1 MVQFLINLDEQEEPN
16 TTKNQTPSPKPIPNP
31 SSIELEEFSL
41 DFLPDIPGDFGLPS
55 LGSLSDF
62 ESIRDWIDEMQDPEG
77 LGVGLKGEIDDL
89 RENEECPDGK
99 GGRPGAVGVEGS
111 GIGGG
116 GDVKRSDVRCP
127 GPKGYGFE
135 VEGVDGSV
143 GVGFVESLREKGLVG
158 DVMVDEVKI
167 EKVEFCE
174 AEAREVAGEGGG
186 EVLGNLSRLIEKGI
200 GKVSLV
206 GDSRSIA
213 IVESDVGTMA
223 KNDDGGDGSSE
234 SESDSSSEASSSSS
248 ESVSSSESEDDDGDD
263 QDDEVFKAKETCE
276 LQRCANKGE
285 EDMEEGEIVEPDAN
299 KALSLH
305 DDDDNDNGD
314 DDEEESMSL
323 GTVQEGIDEYEFDD
337 DVEGDADEIKGPIR
351 SKNESK
357 ELPPV
362 PPVTVSLMPFHQMLP
377 VGVVSSI
384 IGAQVI
390 LEGKEKH
397 NPLGE
402 GSILWITEARSP
414 LGVIDEIFG
423 PVKNPYYIVRYNSES
438 EVPSRIREGTL
449 ISFVQEFADHI
460 LNNNNLY
467 GKGYDASG
475 ENDEEAC
482 DAEFSDDEK
491 EAEYRR
497 MLKMT
502 KQKNNQRPGKKE
514 QSHRKARDR
523 DRPSRVVAA
532 SVTRNQTHAG
542 SSQVNQPPNNNGPPA
557 PSVPMQ
563 SSNPSVFHGSGQVIS
578 SGNVR
583 VSQCPP
589 LAQMPSI
596 SSQPHHMHGHNGA
609 VPATSLTPGNQFF
622 PQGFDQ
628 GFPSRPPAAMRF
640 PQMAQPAG
648 MIPGATWAPRN
659 QFPPQNGAFSNGIQ
673 MNGSP
678 WMQQNT
684 LQALSMLL
692 SSAMQQQLNPGQG
705 FPPATTFPFGMSDS
719 SQLGSSGSMPNQV
732 GLNMPYQVGPNM
744 QNQASPNMPYQ
755 AGPNMPNQ
763 VSFRMGSQWQ
773 LHQPPAL
780 GAVSSAPP
788 SIFGQSIPNQALNGT
803 GSQWQPPQSP
813 TLAVASSESPS
824 GPSLDL
830 LAPPGFPHPQNTG
843 ASSQFVHGASSSNSN
858 GRWLHGRSG
867 HFRGGRGVYS
877 AVTVLVQVYYCKD
890 DESSVT

>member
-55 LGSLSDF
+55 FGSLSDF

-89 RENEECPDGK
+89 RESEEFPDGK
-99 GGRPGAVGVEGS
+99 GGRFGAVGVEGC

-116 GDVKRSDVRCP
+116 GDVKCSDVRCP
-127 GPKGYGFE
+127 GPKDYGFE
-135 VEGVDGSV
+135 VEGVDWSV

-174 AEAREVAGEGGG
+174 AEAREGAGEGGG
-186 EVLGNLSRLIEKGI
+186 EVLGNLSRLIEEGI

-213 IVESDVGTMA
+213 ILESDVGTMV

-234 SESDSSSEASSSSS
+234 SKRESSSEASSS
-248 ESVSSSESEDDDGDD
+248 ESVSSSESEDSDDDDDDYD
-263 QDDEVFKAKETCE
+263 QDEKKEDNGVFKAKETWE

-299 KALSLH
+299 KTLNLH

-323 GTVQEGIDEYEFDD
+323 GTVQEGIDEYAFDD

-384 IGAQVI
+384 IGAQVV

-438 EVPSRIREGTL
+438 EVPSRIREGTP
-449 ISFVQEFADHI
+449 ISFVQEFADHV

-467 GKGYDASG
+467 EKGYDASG

-482 DAEFSDDEK
+482 EAEFSDDEK

-502 KQKNNQRPGKKE
+502 KRKNNQRPGKKE
-514 QSHRKARDR
+514 QSHGKARDR
-523 DRPSRVVAA
+523 DRPSRNVAP

-542 SSQVNQPPNNNGPPA
+542 SSRVNQPPNHNGPPA
-557 PSVPMQ
+557 PSVPMH
-563 SSNPSVFHGSGQVIS
+563 SSNPSVFHGSGQVFN

-589 LAQMPSI
+589 LAQIPSI

-628 GFPSRPPAAMRF
+628 GFLSRPPAAMGF

-659 QFPPQNGAFSNGIQ
+659 QFPPQNGAFSNVIQ

-678 WMQQNT
+678 WMQQNA

-719 SQLGSSGSMPNQV
+719 SQLGSSGPMPNQA

-744 QNQASPNMPYQ
+744 QNLVGPNMPNQ

-763 VSFRMGSQWQ
+763 AGPNMQNQVSFGMGLQWQ
-773 LHQPPAL
+773 LHQQPAP

-788 SIFGQSIPNQALNGT
+788 SVFGQSIPNQAPNGT

-813 TLAVASSESPS
+813 TLAVASRESPS

-830 LAPPGFPHPQNTG
+830 QAPPGFPHPQNTG

-858 GRWLHGRSG
+858 GRRFHGSSG
-867 HFRGGRGVYS
+867 HFRGGRGS
-877 AVTVLVQVYYCKD
+877 HRL
-890 DESSVT
+890 